1 MKQERRIYK
10 INSHILR
17 NKLITA
23 HVYKRY
29 IYLLFSVPY
38 LVSLFVFCFLNRWSL
53 HLLFSNNL
61 YIIWVTILEC
71 WRQKVKKYIK
81 GDYLLSR
88 YVINKTKAKISF
100 LIFKLRSIFNFIL
113 KFCLLIILSLM
124 FHI

>member
-17 NKLITA
+17 NKLISA